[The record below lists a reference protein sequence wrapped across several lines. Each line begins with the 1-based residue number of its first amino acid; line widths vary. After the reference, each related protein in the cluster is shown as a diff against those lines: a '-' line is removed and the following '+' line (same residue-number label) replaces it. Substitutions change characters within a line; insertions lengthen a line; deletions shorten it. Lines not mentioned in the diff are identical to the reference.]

1 MLAEFPYAAD
11 AIDFV
16 LGDLVSAP
24 TVHIRPVLLT
34 GTPGSGKTHFARRF
48 AYHFGLHVWS
58 VDCAGSDGAVFAGT
72 DRRWSTAEP
81 SHPLLAMSRGKMANP
96 LIILDELEKAPTRQS
111 YGRMWDSLLPYLD
124 PGSNKDANDKC
135 FQIPVDCS
143 HINYIATAN
152 SIDPLPWPLRD
163 RLRIVAFPEPSA
175 AHLDALMPP
184 LLTELAS
191 SRSLDPRFIEPLTD
205 EDRTFIAKRWKGG
218 SVRRLAR
225 LLEAI
230 INARE
235 RDMPKH

>member
-1 MLAEFPYAAD
+1 
-11 AIDFV
+11 
-16 LGDLVSAP
+16 
-24 TVHIRPVLLT
+24 
-34 GTPGSGKTHFARRF
+34 
-48 AYHFGLHVWS
+48 
-58 VDCAGSDGAVFAGT
+58 
-72 DRRWSTAEP
+72 
-81 SHPLLAMSRGKMANP
+81 MANP
-96 LIILDELEKAPTRQS
+96 LIIVDELEKAPTRQS

-163 RLRIVAFPEPSA
+163 RLRIVAFPEPTT

-184 LLTELAS
+184 LLAEIAT
-191 SRSLDPRFIEPLTD
+191 SRSLDPRFIVSLTD
-205 EDRTFIAKRWKGG
+205 EDRTFIAKRWKAG

-235 RDMPKH
+235 RAMLKH